1 MRTIAIL
8 AARPP
13 EEGKTRL
20 ASALPEGDRYRLNIN
35 MFRHV
40 LNISSEMFAATDM
53 LVVTRSADLR
63 SIAAEHGVESVV
75 ESGAELNA
83 AFAQARSVAVEL
95 GADRLV
101 TLSSDLPYLEIGDI
115 EALLATPG
123 DVVIAPDRH
132 GTGTNALMLSPPDA
146 IDFFYGP
153 DSCQRHIDAAISRGR
168 TLNLLKRPGLASDVD
183 LPVELAELLARP
195 ARANL
200 A

>member
-1 MRTIAIL
+1 
-8 AARPP
+8 
-13 EEGKTRL
+13 
-20 ASALPEGDRYRLNIN
+20 
-35 MFRHV
+35 
-40 LNISSEMFAATDM
+40 M

-63 SIAAEHGVESVV
+63 SIAAEYGVGAIA
-75 ESGAELNA
+75 ESGTELNA
-83 AFAQARSVAVEL
+83 AFVQARSVAIQL

-146 IDFFYGP
+146 IDFIYGP
-153 DSCQRHIDAAISRGR
+153 DSCKRHMDAAISRGR

-195 ARANL
+195 VRADL
-200 A
+200 D

>member
-1 MRTIAIL
+1 
-8 AARPP
+8 
-13 EEGKTRL
+13 
-20 ASALPEGDRYRLNIN
+20 
-35 MFRHV
+35 
-40 LNISSEMFAATDM
+40 M

-101 TLSSDLPYLEIGDI
+101 TLSSDLPYIEIGDI

-146 IDFFYGP
+146 IDFFYGH
-153 DSCQRHIDAAISRGR
+153 DSCQRHMDAAISRGR

-195 ARANL
+195 VRADL